1 MTGQDATGRG
11 MTGQGMTQDG
21 TNPAGATLSGAT
33 ARGGQTATPPPRDPV
48 VWAAVVALL
57 VGATALAGLIALA
70 GENPLLV
77 LAGLIRYAFFTTNGL
92 ADTTV
97 RAIPFCLVGLGVA
110 LAFRAGVFNIG
121 ADGQLIAGA
130 GAAIA
135 CAPLLAGWPAPSGLL
150 VLLLAGMAGGAV
162 WGAIA
167 GILKA
172 RFGANEIIATI
183 MLNYIAVQLLGWLL
197 RGPLQEPGGIFPR
210 SVRLAADLRLPV
222 LIDGTRITAGLL
234 VALLAVAAVWIIV
247 ARSRWGFALTLTGAN
262 PEAARYGGARPG
274 FVVVSVMAASG
285 ALAGLAGIVEVSGLH
300 GRLQEGFAPGFG
312 LTAIAVALLA
322 RLNPLLIPVSAFGF
336 AGLYVGSAT
345 VARTSAVPYPVVH
358 LIEAAIILGFLA
370 VGVLR
375 RRAPAAG

>member
-1 MTGQDATGRG
+1 MTGRG
-11 MTGQGMTQDG
+11 VQ
-21 TNPAGATLSGAT
+21 AAT
-33 ARGGQTATPPPRDPV
+33 ARRPDPMV
-48 VWAAVVALL
+48 RAAAAALL
-57 VGATALAGLIALA
+57 VGAAALAGLIALA
-70 GENPLLV
+70 GENPLMV
-77 LAGLIRYAFFTTNGL
+77 LGGLIRYAFFTANGL

-97 RAIPFCLVGLGVA
+97 RAIPFCLIGLGVA

-130 GAAIA
+130 VAAVA
-135 CAPLLAGWPAPSGLL
+135 CAPLLAGWPVPAGLL
-150 VLLLAGMAGGAV
+150 VLLLAGMAGGAL
-162 WGAIA
+162 WGSVA

-210 SVRLAADLRLPV
+210 SARLAADLRLPV
-222 LIDGTRITAGLL
+222 LLEGSRISAGLVVAVVAVAVVWLL
-234 VALLAVAAVWIIV
+234 VARA
-247 ARSRWGFALTLTGAN
+247 RWGFALTLTGAN
-262 PEAARYGGARPG
+262 PEAARYGGVRPG

-322 RLNPLLIPVSAFGF
+322 RLNPLLIPVTAFGF

-358 LIEAAIILGFLA
+358 LIEAAIILAFLA
-370 VGVLR
+370 AGVLR
-375 RRAPAAG
+375 RRAPATG

>member
-1 MTGQDATGRG
+1 MTGRG
-11 MTGQGMTQDG
+11 GQAPVARMRDPMVRAAVGALL
-21 TNPAGATLSGAT
+21 AGA
-33 ARGGQTATPPPRDPV
+33 
-48 VWAAVVALL
+48 AAL
-57 VGATALAGLIALA
+57 GGLIALA

-77 LAGLIRYAFFTTNGL
+77 LGGLIRYAFFTANGL

-97 RAIPFCLVGLGVA
+97 RAIPFCLIGLGVA

-130 GAAIA
+130 VAAVA
-135 CAPLLAGWPAPSGLL
+135 CAPLLAGWPVPAGLL
-150 VLLLAGMAGGAV
+150 VMLLAGMAGGAL
-162 WGAIA
+162 WGAVA
-167 GILKA
+167 GVLKA

-210 SVRLAADLRLPV
+210 SARLAAELRLPV
-222 LIDGTRITAGLL
+222 LIEGSRISAGLL
-234 VALLAVAAVWIIV
+234 VALVAVVVVWILV
-247 ARSRWGFALTLTGAN
+247 ARSRWGFALTVTGAN
-262 PEAARYGGARPG
+262 PEAARYGGVRPG
-274 FVVVSVMAASG
+274 IVVVSVMAASG

-358 LIEAAIILGFLA
+358 LIEAAIILAFLA
-370 VGVLR
+370 AGVLR